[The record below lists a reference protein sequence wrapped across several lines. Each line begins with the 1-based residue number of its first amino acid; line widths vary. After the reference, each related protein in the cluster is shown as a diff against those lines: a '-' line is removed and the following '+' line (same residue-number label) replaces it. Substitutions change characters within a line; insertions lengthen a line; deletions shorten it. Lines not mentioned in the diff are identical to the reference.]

1 MDRAWLERVA
11 SHEWIVLLVGVV
23 ALSWAAP
30 LIRLAD
36 APPLV
41 VASLR
46 MTFAALPLLALSG
59 LRRREELSL
68 LRRRDV
74 GLLLLA
80 GLALAAHF
88 GFWVAS
94 LQDTSIAASTAIVAT
109 QPLIVGL
116 GAWLWLRE
124 RPTRALF
131 LAIAIAGLGALL
143 LAGSDL
149 GDGVSL
155 RGDAFAALG
164 AVFAS
169 IYLIAGRRVRAK
181 LSNVSYA
188 ALVNAIAALALL
200 GALAAS
206 GEPLL
211 GWGAEAYVFIVLLA
225 LVPQLIG
232 HGSLT
237 WALGSLPAAVVAVAV
252 LGEPVGATAIGAT
265 LLDETPTLL
274 EALGCALL
282 LAGVY
287 VALRGGL
294 SLVRR
299 EDGEAAWRREPR

>member
-11 SHEWIVLLVGVV
+11 SHEWIVLLVGVA

-36 APPLV
+36 SPPLV

-68 LRRRDV
+68 LGRRDV

-124 RPTRALF
+124 RPTSALF

-200 GALAAS
+200 AALAVNGDS
-206 GEPLL
+206 LL
-211 GWGAEAYVFIVLLA
+211 GWGAEAYIFIVLLA

-299 EDGEAAWRREPR
+299 EDERA

>member
-124 RPTRALF
+124 RPTGALF
-131 LAIAIAGLGALL
+131 VAIAIAGLGALL

-206 GEPLL
+206 GESLL
-211 GWGAEAYVFIVLLA
+211 GWGAGAYVFIVLLA

>member
-1 MDRAWLERVA
+1 MVRTLPGRAA
-11 SHEWIVLLVGVV
+11 SHEWIVLLVGVA

-36 APPLV
+36 SPPLV

-46 MTFAALPLLALSG
+46 MTFAALPLLGLAG

-68 LRRRDV
+68 LGRRDA

-94 LQDTSIAASTAIVAT
+94 LQDTTIAASTAIVAT

-124 RPTRALF
+124 RPTRAL
-131 LAIAIAGLGALL
+131 LIAIASAAAGALL

-169 IYLIAGRRVRAK
+169 IYLVAGRRVRAR

-188 ALVNAIAALALL
+188 ALVNAIAAVALL
-200 GALAAS
+200 VAVAAS
-206 GEPLL
+206 GESLL
-211 GWGAEAYVFIVLLA
+211 GWGAEAYIFIVLLA
-225 LVPQLIG
+225 LVPQLVG
-232 HGSLT
+232 HGALT

-265 LLDETPTLL
+265 LLGERPTLL
-274 EALGCALL
+274 EALGAALL

-299 EDGEAAWRREPR
+299 DDTGA

>member
-11 SHEWIVLLVGVV
+11 SHEWIVLLLGVA

-68 LRRRDV
+68 LGRRDV

-124 RPTRALF
+124 RPTSALF

-164 AVFAS
+164 AVCAS
-169 IYLIAGRRVRAK
+169 IYLVAGRRIRAR
-181 LSNVSYA
+181 LSNVSYF
-188 ALVNAIAALALL
+188 ALANASAAIVLL
-200 GALAAS
+200 LALAAS
-206 GEPLL
+206 GESLL
-211 GWGAEAYVFIVLLA
+211 GWGAEAYIFIVLLA

-265 LLDETPTLL
+265 LLDERPTLL

-299 EDGEAAWRREPR
+299 EEERA

>member
-11 SHEWIVLLVGVV
+11 SHEWIVLLVGVA

-36 APPLV
+36 SPPLV

-68 LRRRDV
+68 LARRDV
-74 GLLLLA
+74 GLLMLA

-124 RPTRALF
+124 RPTSALF

-200 GALAAS
+200 AALAAN
-206 GEPLL
+206 GESLL
-211 GWGAEAYVFIVLLA
+211 GWGAEAYIFIVLLA

-299 EDGEAAWRREPR
+299 EDERA

>member
-1 MDRAWLERVA
+1 MVRTLPGRAA
-11 SHEWIVLLVGVV
+11 SHEWIVLLVGVA

-46 MTFAALPLLALSG
+46 MTFAALPLLALAG

-68 LRRRDV
+68 LGRRDA

-94 LQDTSIAASTAIVAT
+94 LQDTTIAASTAIVAT

-124 RPTRALF
+124 RPTRAL
-131 LAIAIAGLGALL
+131 LIAIASAAAGALL

-169 IYLIAGRRVRAK
+169 IYLVAGRRVRAR

-188 ALVNAIAALALL
+188 ALVNAIAAVALL
-200 GALAAS
+200 VALAAS
-206 GEPLL
+206 GESLL
-211 GWGAEAYVFIVLLA
+211 GWGAEAYIFIVLLA
-225 LVPQLIG
+225 LVPQLMG
-232 HGSLT
+232 HGALT

-265 LLDETPTLL
+265 LLGERPTLL
-274 EALGCALL
+274 EALGAALL

-299 EDGEAAWRREPR
+299 DAAGV

>member
-1 MDRAWLERVA
+1 MDRTLLARVA
-11 SHEWIVLLVGVV
+11 SHEWIVLLVGVA

-68 LRRRDV
+68 LERRDV
-74 GLLLLA
+74 ALLLLA
-80 GLALAAHF
+80 GIALAAHF

-109 QPLIVGL
+109 QPLFVGL

-131 LAIAIAGLGALL
+131 AAIAIAACGALL

-169 IYLIAGRRVRAK
+169 IYLVAGRRVRAR

-188 ALVNAIAALALL
+188 ALVNAIAAIALL
-200 GALAAS
+200 AALAAS
-206 GEPLL
+206 GESLL

-225 LVPQLIG
+225 LVPQLMG
-232 HGSLT
+232 HGALT

-265 LLDETPTLL
+265 LLGERPTLL
-274 EALGCALL
+274 EAIGAALL

-299 EDGEAAWRREPR
+299 DDETA

>member
-1 MDRAWLERVA
+1 MDRTLLGRAA
-11 SHEWIVLLVGVV
+11 SHEWIVLLVGVA

-68 LRRRDV
+68 IERRDMA
-74 GLLLLA
+74 LLLLA

-94 LQDTSIAASTAIVAT
+94 LQDTTIAASTAIVAT

-131 LAIAIAGLGALL
+131 IAIAVAACGALL

-169 IYLIAGRRVRAK
+169 IYLVAGRRVRAR

-188 ALVNAIAALALL
+188 ALVNAIAAVALL
-200 GALAAS
+200 VAVAAS
-206 GEPLL
+206 GESLL
-211 GWGAEAYVFIVLLA
+211 GWGAEAYIFIVLLA
-225 LVPQLIG
+225 LVPQLMG
-232 HGSLT
+232 HGALT

-265 LLDETPTLL
+265 LLGERPTLL
-274 EALGCALL
+274 EALGAALL

-294 SLVRR
+294 SLVQR
-299 EDGEAAWRREPR
+299 DEPGV

>member
-1 MDRAWLERVA
+1 MDRTFLGRVA
-11 SHEWIVLLVGVV
+11 SHEWIVLLVGVA

-36 APPLV
+36 SPPLV

-46 MTFAALPLLALSG
+46 MAFAALPLLAVSG
-59 LRRREELSL
+59 LRRREELRL
-68 LRRRDV
+68 LARRALA
-74 GLLLLA
+74 LLLLA

-131 LAIAIAGLGALL
+131 IAIAIAAAGALL

-169 IYLIAGRRVRAK
+169 IYLVAGRRVRAR

-188 ALVNAIAALALL
+188 ALVNAIAAIALL
-200 GALAAS
+200 AALAAS
-206 GEPLL
+206 GESLL
-211 GWGAEAYVFIVLLA
+211 GWGAEAYSFIVLLA
-225 LVPQLIG
+225 LVPQLMG
-232 HGSLT
+232 HGALT

-265 LLDETPTLL
+265 LLGERPTLI
-274 EALGCALL
+274 EALGAALL

-299 EDGEAAWRREPR
+299 DDEQA

>member
-1 MDRAWLERVA
+1 MDRAWLARVA
-11 SHEWIVLLVGVV
+11 SHEWIVLLVGVA

-68 LRRRDV
+68 LERRDV
-74 GLLLLA
+74 ALLLLA

-109 QPLIVGL
+109 QPLFVGL

-131 LAIAIAGLGALL
+131 VAIAIAACGALL

-169 IYLIAGRRVRAK
+169 IYLVAGRRVRAR

-188 ALVNAIAALALL
+188 ALVNAIAAGALL
-200 GALAAS
+200 AALAAS
-206 GEPLL
+206 GESLL
-211 GWGAEAYVFIVLLA
+211 GWGAEAYLFIVLLA
-225 LVPQLIG
+225 LVPQLMG
-232 HGSLT
+232 HGALT

-265 LLDETPTLL
+265 LLGERPTLL
-274 EALGCALL
+274 EAIGAALL

-299 EDGEAAWRREPR
+299 DDEPA

>member
-11 SHEWIVLLVGVV
+11 SHEWIVLLVGVA

-36 APPLV
+36 SPPLV

-68 LRRRDV
+68 LGRRDV

-124 RPTRALF
+124 RPTSALF

-200 GALAAS
+200 AALAVNGDS
-206 GEPLL
+206 LL
-211 GWGAEAYVFIVLLA
+211 GWGAKAYIFIVLLA

-265 LLDETPTLL
+265 LLGETPTLL

-299 EDGEAAWRREPR
+299 EDERA

>member
-1 MDRAWLERVA
+1 MDRAWLGRVA
-11 SHEWIVLLVGVV
+11 SHEWIVLLVGVA

-68 LRRRDV
+68 LERSDV
-74 GLLLLA
+74 ALLLLA

-109 QPLIVGL
+109 QPLFVGL

-124 RPTRALF
+124 RPTRAL
-131 LAIAIAGLGALL
+131 LVAIAIAACGALL

-169 IYLIAGRRVRAK
+169 IYLVAGRRVRAR

-188 ALVNAIAALALL
+188 ALVNAIAAIALL
-200 GALAAS
+200 VAVAAS
-206 GEPLL
+206 GESLL
-211 GWGAEAYVFIVLLA
+211 GWGAEAYLFIVLLA
-225 LVPQLIG
+225 LVPQLMG
-232 HGSLT
+232 HGALT

-265 LLDETPTLL
+265 LLGERPTLL
-274 EALGCALL
+274 EAIGAALL

-299 EDGEAAWRREPR
+299 DDETA

>member
-1 MDRAWLERVA
+1 MDRTWLGRVA
-11 SHEWIVLLVGVV
+11 SHEWIVLLVGVA

-59 LRRREELSL
+59 LRRREELRL
-68 LRRRDV
+68 LERRDAA
-74 GLLLLA
+74 LLLLA

-124 RPTRALF
+124 RPTSALF
-131 LAIAIAGLGALL
+131 VAIAIAAAGALL

-169 IYLIAGRRVRAK
+169 IYLVAGRRVRAR

-188 ALVNAIAALALL
+188 ALVNAIAAIALL
-200 GALAAS
+200 AALAVS
-206 GEPLL
+206 GESLL
-211 GWGAEAYVFIVLLA
+211 GWGAEAYIFIALLA

-232 HGSLT
+232 HGALT

-265 LLDETPTLL
+265 LLGERPTLL
-274 EALGCALL
+274 EALGAALL

-299 EDGEAAWRREPR
+299 DDEQA

>member
-1 MDRAWLERVA
+1 MDRTLLGRAA
-11 SHEWIVLLVGVV
+11 SHEWIVLLVGVA

-36 APPLV
+36 SAPLV

-68 LRRRDV
+68 IERRDMA
-74 GLLLLA
+74 LLLLA

-94 LQDTSIAASTAIVAT
+94 LQDTTIAASTAIVAT

-131 LAIAIAGLGALL
+131 IAIAIAACGALL

-169 IYLIAGRRVRAK
+169 IYLVAGRRVRAR

-188 ALVNAIAALALL
+188 ALVNAIAAVALL
-200 GALAAS
+200 VAVAAS
-206 GEPLL
+206 GESLL
-211 GWGAEAYVFIVLLA
+211 GWGAEAYIFIVLLA
-225 LVPQLIG
+225 LVPQLMG
-232 HGSLT
+232 HGALT

-265 LLDETPTLL
+265 LLGERPTLL
-274 EALGCALL
+274 EALGAALL

-299 EDGEAAWRREPR
+299 DDAGA

>member
-1 MDRAWLERVA
+1 MAKAWLEAVA
-11 SHEWIVLLVGVV
+11 SREWIVLLAGVA

-46 MTFAALPLLALSG
+46 MALAALPLLMLCG
-59 LRRREELSL
+59 LRRREELRL
-68 LRRRDV
+68 LGWREA
-74 GLLLLA
+74 GLLALA

-94 LQDTSIAASTAIVAT
+94 VQDTSIAASTAIVAT

-116 GAWLWLRE
+116 GAWVWLSE
-124 RPTRALF
+124 RPTRAL
-131 LAIAIAGLGALL
+131 LIAIAIAAAGALL
-143 LAGSDL
+143 LAGADL
-149 GDGVSL
+149 GDRVSL

-169 IYLIAGRRVRAK
+169 IYLVAGRRVRAR
-181 LSNVSYA
+181 LSNISYA
-188 ALVNAIAALALL
+188 ALVNAIAAIALLLAL
-200 GALAAS
+200 AVS
-206 GEPLL
+206 GDSPF
-211 GWGAEAYVFIVLLA
+211 GWSAEAYMLIALLA

-232 HGSLT
+232 HGALT

-265 LLDETPTLL
+265 LLGERPTLL
-274 EALGCALL
+274 EALGAALL

-294 SLVRR
+294 VLVRR
-299 EDGEAAWRREPR
+299 EDERAR

>member
-1 MDRAWLERVA
+1 MDRTLLGRAA
-11 SHEWIVLLVGVV
+11 SHEWIVLLVGVA

-68 LRRRDV
+68 IERRDMA
-74 GLLLLA
+74 LLLLA

-94 LQDTSIAASTAIVAT
+94 LQDTTIAASTAIVAT

-131 LAIAIAGLGALL
+131 IAIAIAACGALL

-169 IYLIAGRRVRAK
+169 IYLVAGRRVRAR

-188 ALVNAIAALALL
+188 ALVNAIAAVALL
-200 GALAAS
+200 VAVAAS
-206 GEPLL
+206 GESLL
-211 GWGAEAYVFIVLLA
+211 GWGAEAYIFIVLLA

-232 HGSLT
+232 HGALT

-265 LLDETPTLL
+265 LLGERPTLL
-274 EALGCALL
+274 EALGAALL

-299 EDGEAAWRREPR
+299 DDGGA

>member
-11 SHEWIVLLVGVV
+11 SHEWIVLLLGVA

-68 LRRRDV
+68 LGRRDV

-124 RPTRALF
+124 RPTSALF

-200 GALAAS
+200 AALAAS
-206 GEPLL
+206 GESLL
-211 GWGAEAYVFIVLLA
+211 GWGAEAYIFIVLLA

-265 LLDETPTLL
+265 LLDERPTLL

-299 EDGEAAWRREPR
+299 EEERA